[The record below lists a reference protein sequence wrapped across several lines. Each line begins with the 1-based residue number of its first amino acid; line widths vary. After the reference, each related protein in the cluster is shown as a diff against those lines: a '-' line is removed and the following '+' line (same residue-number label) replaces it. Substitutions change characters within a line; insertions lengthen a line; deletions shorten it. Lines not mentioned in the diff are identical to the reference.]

1 MTVAPPLID
10 THAHLDGERF
20 QDDFHEVIQRA
31 KAAGLVRIVAVGI
44 TAESSEKSIQLAAE
58 YPLLAATVGI
68 HPNNITESQAGDWD
82 RVRDMVKRDNVVG
95 IGETGLDRYWDDTPF
110 DQQED
115 YFARHLALSRATK
128 LPVVIHCR
136 EADADVVRML
146 RDEFNQHGPIHGV
159 MHSFC
164 GNLETARTSLEM
176 GLYISF
182 AGMVTFKKNDEL
194 RSVAKEIPLD
204 RILVETDSPYLS
216 PEPKRGKR
224 NEPAHVAH
232 TAKCLADVH
241 GLDFAAFAQ
250 QATDNAKALFGLA

>member
-1 MTVAPPLID
+1 MTPPLID
-10 THAHLDGERF
+10 THAHLEGERF
-20 QDDFHEVIQRA
+20 QDDFPEVLQRA
-31 KAAGLVRIVAVGI
+31 KEAGLVRIVAVGI
-44 TAESSEKSIQLAAE
+44 TAETSETSIRLASE
-58 YPLLAATVGI
+58 HPLLVATVGI
-68 HPNNITESQAGDWD
+68 HPNNIAESSPTDWD
-82 RVRDMVKRDNVVG
+82 RVRNMTDRENVVG

-115 YFARHLALSRATK
+115 YFARHLALSRETK

-136 EADADVVRML
+136 EADNDVVRML
-146 RDEFNQHGPIHGV
+146 RAEYEQNGPIHGV

-164 GNLETARTSLEM
+164 GSLETAQVCLEM
-176 GLYISF
+176 GLFVSF

-194 RSVAKEIPLD
+194 RSVAKEIPLN

-232 TAKCLADVH
+232 TARCLADVRE
-241 GLDFAAFAQ
+241 LDFEAFARQ
-250 QATDNAKALFGLA
+250 TTENAKALFGLA